1 MATVTWT
8 GSGANNLASTI
19 LNWDTGTAPT
29 TGDAVVLDGAFPVT
43 GNKNC
48 TWDITATILS
58 INSTGYSGVITASA
72 TMTLSLGITFAA
84 NTFAHGNQE
93 VILNGSSNRSI
104 STGSTNPFYKLTFS
118 ESSAT
123 INTLSTD
130 VYVSNQLDLN
140 STFANITYNSN
151 KFYVSGSLTQSNT
164 SGGTPDGTTVVELSE
179 TGTWS
184 QAYSSDQG
192 YRFEMDVIIN
202 TAGTI
207 TISGTIIFAG
217 NFTYTAG
224 TVVTTSST
232 FQKTKSTNF
241 NSGAIS
247 WNNLTLASTFN
258 IASATTTLTGNLTVG
273 GTLTINS
280 SQTLSAGNKT
290 ITLSG
295 NFTNN
300 GTFTRATSTVIF
312 NG

>member
-164 SGGTPDGTTVVELSE
+164 SGGTTD
-179 TGTWS
+179 
-184 QAYSSDQG
+184 
-192 YRFEMDVIIN
+192 
-202 TAGTI
+202 GTI